1 MGINDFAILAAMDPT
16 MVWGIIGFGFILLI
30 VFVVL
35 ASKTWNWVDITF
47 VALIYIV
54 SVFTVMQ
61 ATNVL
66 KKRNSAMNAAELAED
81 EAKKSK
87 AAAEMQ
93 ISGDSESAT
102 YTKGSLRYID
112 GVLSRE
118 LLGRGRVW
126 SGGTV
131 TKEAANRRFTFKSPR
146 VDGYEPLVDVVL
158 YVFADGKQSG
168 ENYYIGTVR
177 VESEDN
183 ASITFSEE
191 AVVSNQQFNDAN
203 LSWKLFEKMPLDR
216 RDIFKNY
223 ILNKAEEENAPES
236 IKGLAKAFQNQNVE
250 LNISDYRD
258 FLRGE
263 FQVSKSYFS
272 EVEFEALIDR
282 YAFDGLELGAIQ
294 QWIDENPQGRADAS
308 LRRFTPDP
316 QETFI
321 RYEFEE
327 NSKKTG
333 GYVVDGVGSLA
344 TDGLFNQSGLAIEQ
358 SLKAGDGGS
367 ISFSKGDTILVD
379 LDTDEKGLSD
389 GFSIKVQEKVKEIGR
404 VYIRQKRD
412 YPFEFAKLK
421 LQTKRLAES
430 IQQYEINK
438 VTQQKLLDEAGKQEE
453 ERVRLIA
460 ENDEDK
466 GNLAKDYNVISTL
479 AQSKTKEVASLK
491 QTISSL
497 ESRITSTYQEL
508 RKLAVA
514 LSREAFAKK

>member
-16 MVWGIIGFGFILLI
+16 MAWGIIGFGFLLLI

-47 VALIYIV
+47 VVLIYFV

-61 ATNVL
+61 ATDVL
-66 KKRNSAMNAAELAED
+66 DQRYSAMDKAEKAEKD
-81 EAKKSK
+81 AETSK

-93 ISGDSESAT
+93 IAGDSKSAT

-118 LLGRGRVW
+118 MLGRGRVW

-131 TKEAANRRFTFKSPR
+131 AKEGDNRKYTFKAPR
-146 VDGYEPLVDVVL
+146 ADGYEPLVDVVL
-158 YVFADGKQSG
+158 YVFADGQNDG

-191 AVVSNQQFNDAN
+191 AVVSNQFNAAN
-203 LSWKLFEKMPLDR
+203 LGWKLFEKMPLDR
-216 RDIFKNY
+216 RDIYKNY
-223 ILNKAEEENAPES
+223 ILNKAEEENAPEA
-236 IKGLAKAFQNQNVE
+236 IKGLAAAFENENIE

-263 FQVSKSYFS
+263 FQVSKQYFN
-272 EVEFEALIDR
+272 EVEFEELIDR

-294 QWIDENPQGRADAS
+294 KWIDENPQGRTDVS
-308 LRRFTPDP
+308 LQRFTPDP

-321 RYEFEE
+321 KYEFNA
-327 NSKKTG
+327 NSKKNG
-333 GYVVDGVGSLA
+333 GYVVDGVGSLE
-344 TDGLFNQSGLAIEQ
+344 TDGLFNRSGFAIEQ
-358 SLKAGDGGS
+358 SLKAGEGGS
-367 ISFSKGDTILVD
+367 IGFSKGDTILVD
-379 LDTDEKGLSD
+379 LDTDEKGLND
-389 GFSIKVQEKVKEIGR
+389 GFVIKDEEDVKELGR
-404 VYIRQKRD
+404 FYIRQKRN
-412 YPFEFAKLK
+412 YPFEFAQLK
-421 LQTKRLAES
+421 LQTEQLSES
-430 IQQYEINK
+430 KQQYEKNI
-438 VTQQKLLDEAGKQEE
+438 VTQGLLIDEASKHEQE
-453 ERVRLIA
+453 RARLIV

-466 GNLAKDYNVISTL
+466 VNLTKDYNVISTL
-479 AQSKTKEVASLK
+479 AQNKTKEVASLN
-491 QTISSL
+491 QMVSSL
-497 ESRITSTYQEL
+497 ESKIAATYQEL

>member
-16 MVWGIIGFGFILLI
+16 MAWGIIGFGFILLI

-47 VALIYIV
+47 VVLIYFV
-54 SVFTVMQ
+54 SVFAVRQ
-61 ATNVL
+61 ATDVL
-66 KKRNSAMNAAELAED
+66 DQRYSAMNEADKAEKLAETSRA
-81 EAKKSK
+81 EAEE
-87 AAAEMQ
+87 A
-93 ISGDSESAT
+93 ISGDSKSAT

-118 LLGRGRVW
+118 MLGRGRVW
-126 SGGTV
+126 SDGTV
-131 TKEAANRRFTFKSPR
+131 AKEGANRKYTFKTPR
-146 VDGYEPLVDVVL
+146 ADGYEKLADVVL
-158 YVFADGKQSG
+158 YVFADGEGNG

-191 AVVSNQQFNDAN
+191 AVVSTQFNVAN

-223 ILNKAEEENAPES
+223 ILNQAEEENAPES
-236 IKGLAKAFQNQNVE
+236 IKGLAAAFENENVE
-250 LNISDYRD
+250 FNISDYRD

-263 FQVSKSYFS
+263 FQVSKQYFN
-272 EVEFEALIDR
+272 EVEFEKLIDR

-294 QWIDENPQGRADAS
+294 QWIDANPQGRTDVS
-308 LRRFTPDP
+308 LQRFTPDP

-321 RYEFEE
+321 KYEFNA
-327 NSKKTG
+327 NSKKNG

-344 TDGLFNQSGLAIEQ
+344 TDGLFNQSGFAVEQ
-358 SLKAGDGGS
+358 SLKNGDGGS

-379 LDTDEKGLSD
+379 VVTDEKGLND
-389 GFSIKVQEKVKEIGR
+389 GFNIKDDEDVKELGR

-438 VTQQKLLDEAGKQEE
+438 LTQQKLLDEAGKQEQ
-453 ERVRLIA
+453 ERARLIA
-460 ENDEDK
+460 ENDEDRA
-466 GNLAKDYNVISTL
+466 NLKKDYDVISTL
-479 AQSKTKEVASLK
+479 AQTKTKEVASLK
-491 QTISSL
+491 QTIGSL
-497 ESRITSTYQEL
+497 ESRIASAYQEL

>member
-1 MGINDFAILAAMDPT
+1 MGINDYAILAAMDST
-16 MVWGIIGFGFILLI
+16 IAWGIIGFGFLLLI

-47 VALIYIV
+47 VVLIYCV
-54 SVFTVMQ
+54 GVFTVLQ
-61 ATNVL
+61 ATDVL
-66 KKRNSAMNAAELAED
+66 QKRYAAMDKAEKAEKD
-81 EAKKSK
+81 AESSK

-93 ISGDSESAT
+93 ISGDSKSAT

-118 LLGRGRVW
+118 MLGRGRVW
-126 SGGTV
+126 SDGTV
-131 TKEAANRRFTFKSPR
+131 TKEGANRKYTFKTPR
-146 VDGYEPLVDVVL
+146 ADGYEKLADVVL
-158 YVFADGKQSG
+158 YVFADGERNG

-191 AVVSNQQFNDAN
+191 AVVSNQQFEAAN

-223 ILNKAEEENAPES
+223 ILNQAEKENAPES
-236 IKGLAKAFQNQNVE
+236 IKGLAAAFENENVE

-263 FQVSKSYFS
+263 FQVSKGYFN
-272 EVEFEALIDR
+272 EIEFEKLIDR

-294 QWIDENPQGRADAS
+294 QWIDANPQGRTDIS
-308 LRRFTPDP
+308 LQRFAPDP
-316 QETFI
+316 QEIFI
-321 RYEFEE
+321 KYEFTA
-327 NSKKTG
+327 NSKKNG

-344 TDGLFNQSGLAIEQ
+344 TDGLFNQSGFAVEQ
-358 SLKAGDGGS
+358 SLKNGDGGS
-367 ISFSKGDTILVD
+367 ISFSKGDTVLVD
-379 LDTDEKGLSD
+379 LITDEKGLND
-389 GFSIKVQEKVKEIGR
+389 GFNIKDDEEVKELGR

-430 IQQYEINK
+430 IQQYENNK
-438 VTQQKLLDEAGKQEE
+438 VTQQKLLDEAGKQEQ
-453 ERVRLIA
+453 ERARLIA

-466 GNLAKDYNVISTL
+466 ANLTKDYDVISTL
-479 AQSKTKEVASLK
+479 AQSKTKEVDSLK

-497 ESRITSTYQEL
+497 ESRIASAYQEL

>member
-1 MGINDFAILAAMDPT
+1 MGINDYAILAADPT
-16 MVWGIIGFGFILLI
+16 MAWGIIGFGFLLLI

-35 ASKTWNWVDITF
+35 AAKTWNWVDITF
-47 VALIYIV
+47 VVLIYCI

-61 ATNVL
+61 ATEVL
-66 KKRNSAMNAAELAED
+66 NKRYAAMEKAELAEKD
-81 EAKKSK
+81 AETSK

-93 ISGDSESAT
+93 ISGDSKSST

-118 LLGRGRVW
+118 MLGRGRVW

-131 TKEAANRRFTFKSPR
+131 SKEGANRKYTFKTPR
-146 VDGYEPLVDVVL
+146 ADGYEPLTDVVL
-158 YVFADGKQSG
+158 YVFADGQNDG

-183 ASITFSEE
+183 ASVTFSEE
-191 AVVSNQQFNDAN
+191 AIVSNQFDAAN
-203 LSWKLFEKMPLDR
+203 LGWKLFEKMPLDR
-216 RDIFKNY
+216 RDIYKNY
-223 ILNKAEEENAPES
+223 ILSQAEEENAPES
-236 IKGLAKAFQNQNVE
+236 IKGLAAAFENENVE

-263 FQVSKSYFS
+263 FQVAKSYFS
-272 EVEFEALIDR
+272 EVEFEKLIDR

-294 QWIDENPQGRADAS
+294 EWIDANPQGRGDVS
-308 LRRFTPDP
+308 LQRFSPDP

-321 RYEFEE
+321 KYEFNA
-327 NSKKTG
+327 NSKKNG
-333 GYVVDGVGSLA
+333 GYVVDGVGSLE
-344 TDGLFNQSGLAIEQ
+344 TDGLFNRSGFAIEQ

-379 LDTDEKGLSD
+379 LDTDEKGLND
-389 GFSIKVQEKVKEIGR
+389 GFNIKDEEDVKELGR
-404 VYIRQKRD
+404 VYIRQKRN
-412 YPFEFAKLK
+412 YPFEFAQLK
-421 LQTKRLAES
+421 LQTKQLDES
-430 IQQYEINK
+430 KQQYEKNI
-438 VTQQKLLDEAGKQEE
+438 VTQGVLIDEATKHEQE
-453 ERVRLIA
+453 RARIIA
-460 ENDEDK
+460 DNNEDK
-466 GNLAKDYNVISTL
+466 ENLTKDLNVISAL
-479 AQSKTKEVASLK
+479 AQKKTADVASLK

-497 ESRITSTYQEL
+497 ESKIADTYQEL

>member
-16 MVWGIIGFGFILLI
+16 MAWGIIGFGFILLI

-47 VALIYIV
+47 VVLIYFV

-61 ATNVL
+61 ATDVL
-66 KKRNSAMNAAELAED
+66 DQRYSAMNEADKAEKLAET
-81 EAKKSK
+81 SK
-87 AAAEMQ
+87 ADAEKA
-93 ISGDSESAT
+93 ISGDSESST

-118 LLGRGRVW
+118 MLGRGRVW
-126 SGGTV
+126 AGGSV
-131 TKEAANRRFTFKSPR
+131 AKEGANRKYTFKAPR
-146 VDGYEPLVDVVL
+146 ADGYEPLADVVL
-158 YVFADGKQSG
+158 YVFADGKANG

-191 AVVSNQQFNDAN
+191 AVVSGEFNAAN

-223 ILNKAEEENAPES
+223 ILDKAEEDDASES
-236 IKGLAKAFQNQNVE
+236 IKGLAASFENANVE

-258 FLRGE
+258 FLRGQ
-263 FQVSKSYFS
+263 FQVSKPYFDA
-272 EVEFEALIDR
+272 VGFEKLIDR
-282 YAFDGLELGAIQ
+282 YAFDGLELGTIQ
-294 QWIDENPQGRADAS
+294 QWIDANPEGRTDVA
-308 LRRFTPDP
+308 LQRFTPDP
-316 QETFI
+316 QETFVK
-321 RYEFEE
+321 YEFNA
-327 NSKKTG
+327 NSRKNG
-333 GYVVDGVGSLA
+333 GYVVDGVGSLE
-344 TDGLFNQSGLAIEQ
+344 TDGLFNQSGFAIEQ

-367 ISFSKGDTILVD
+367 ISFSKGETILIDVV
-379 LDTDEKGLSD
+379 TDEKGLND
-389 GFSIKVQEKVKEIGR
+389 GFIIKDEEDVKELGR

-421 LQTKRLAES
+421 LQTERLAES
-430 IQQYEINK
+430 IQQYEKNK
-438 VTQQKLLDEAGKQEE
+438 VTQGLLLAEADKHEQE
-453 ERVRLIA
+453 RARIIA

-466 GNLAKDYNVISTL
+466 VNLTKDYNVISTL
-479 AQSKTKEVASLK
+479 AQAKTKEVASLK
-491 QTISSL
+491 QTVSSL
-497 ESRITSTYQEL
+497 ESKIASAYQEL